1 MLLHRRTASAFSG
14 AERGYM
20 MMEENFMAM
29 LQFPQPKLVEK
40 TGEGTWRLTGRVI
53 LPEDGSLDRAAAL
66 LGEDYPALAAAEK
79 VRGGAVRPGDLVVRL
94 GQPEVLADKTTF
106 DEGFT
111 VEVGASAELTAQ
123 SRRAAVYGLRTVFEA
138 GELAFGRLA
147 DWPCTNERG
156 LHLDAGRKYYTKDWI
171 MERVKDLSRN
181 RMNVLWLHF
190 SENEGFRID
199 SERHPEVPSRFH
211 LTKDEVREIIALC
224 GELFVDINPALDC
237 PGHLGAALLEHPRW
251 RLNREMAE
259 PLYSALDIT
268 PMPGLSC
275 WSWWTS
281 TRSCLPGP
289 RYSISAATNSLIS
302 TTLSASRRWMP
313 APGSA
318 WAPTAAAWISTWI
331 SSIRSLPTS
340 FQVRVWNDGLFRP
353 DQAEHVELDRNVQI
367 AFWSNWDKGMAP
379 LKAFLDRGYQ
389 VVNYHSE
396 YLYFI
401 LLIRKDY
408 SDPDPDKILT
418 QWHPGMFPTHPVS
431 GPQTL
436 DPKSEQMLGCCY
448 SIWSDWPDLEDEEEV
463 DRRSRDSIRA
473 FGIRCWQ

>member
-1 MLLHRRTASAFSG
+1 
-14 AERGYM
+14 M
-20 MMEENFMAM
+20 MMEENFMAI

-79 VRGGAVRPGDLVVRL
+79 IRGGAARPGDLVVRL
-94 GQPEVLADKTTF
+94 EQPEALADKTTF
-106 DEGFT
+106 DEGFA
-111 VEVGASAELTAQ
+111 VEVGVSAELTAQ
-123 SRRAAVYGLRTVFEA
+123 SHRAAVYGLRTVFEA
-138 GELAFGRLA
+138 GELTFGRLA

-237 PGHLGAALLEHPRW
+237 PGHLGTALLEHPRW

-268 PMPGLSC
+268 NPDARAFLLELVDEYAELFAGSKVFHIGGDEFIDFNHFERFPEMDACARERL
-275 WSWWTS
+275 
-281 TRSCLPGP
+281 GP
-289 RYSISAATNSLIS
+289 DCGGVDLYVDFLNQVIAHVRAK
-302 TTLSASRRWMP
+302 
-313 APGSA
+313 G
-318 WAPTAAAWISTWI
+318 
-331 SSIRSLPTS
+331 

-353 DQAEHVELDRNVQI
+353 DQTEHVELDRNVQI

-463 DRRSRDSIRA
+463 DQRSRDSIRA

>member
-1 MLLHRRTASAFSG
+1 
-14 AERGYM
+14 M

-94 GQPEVLADKTTF
+94 GQPEVLAGKTTF

-211 LTKDEVREIIALC
+211 LTKDEVREVIALC

-268 PMPGLSC
+268 NPDARAFLLELVDEYAELFAGSKVFHIGGDEFIDFNHFERFPEMDACARERL
-275 WSWWTS
+275 
-281 TRSCLPGP
+281 GP
-289 RYSISAATNSLIS
+289 DCGGVDLYVDFLNQVIAHVRAK
-302 TTLSASRRWMP
+302 
-313 APGSA
+313 G
-318 WAPTAAAWISTWI
+318 
-331 SSIRSLPTS
+331 

>member
-1 MLLHRRTASAFSG
+1 
-14 AERGYM
+14 M

-94 GQPEVLADKTTF
+94 GQPEVLAGKTTF

-123 SRRAAVYGLRTVFEA
+123 SRRAAFYGLRTVFEA

-268 PMPGLSC
+268 NPDARAFLLELVDEYAELFAGSKVFHIGGDEFIDFNHFERFPEMDACARERL
-275 WSWWTS
+275 
-281 TRSCLPGP
+281 GP
-289 RYSISAATNSLIS
+289 DCGGVDLYVDFLNQVIAHVRAK
-302 TTLSASRRWMP
+302 
-313 APGSA
+313 G
-318 WAPTAAAWISTWI
+318 
-331 SSIRSLPTS
+331 
-340 FQVRVWNDGLFRP
+340 FQIRVWNDGLFRP

>member
-1 MLLHRRTASAFSG
+1 
-14 AERGYM
+14 
-20 MMEENFMAM
+20 MAI
-29 LQFPQPKLVEK
+29 LQFPQPKLAEK
-40 TGEGTWRLTGRVI
+40 TGEGVWRLTGRVI

-79 VRGGAVRPGDLVVRL
+79 VHGGPVQPGDLAVRL
-94 GQPEVLADKTTF
+94 GRPEVLADKTTF
-106 DEGFT
+106 DEGFV
-111 VEVGASAELTAQ
+111 VEAGEAAELTAQ
-123 SRRAAVYGLRTVFEA
+123 SGRAAVYGLRTVFEA
-138 GELAFGRLA
+138 DGLAHGRLA
-147 DWPCTNERG
+147 DWPSTNERG
-156 LHLDAGRKYYTKDWI
+156 LHLDAGRKYYTKNWI

-224 GELFVDINPALDC
+224 GDLFVDINPALDC
-237 PGHLGAALLEHPRW
+237 PGHLGTALMEHPRW
-251 RLNREMAE
+251 RLNRQMTE

-268 PMPGLSC
+268 KPEARAFLLELVDEYAELFAGSKVFHIGGDEFIDFNHFELFPEMEACAKERL
-275 WSWWTS
+275 
-281 TRSCLPGP
+281 GP
-289 RYSISAATNSLIS
+289 DCGGVDLYVEFLNEVIAHVRAK
-302 TTLSASRRWMP
+302 
-313 APGSA
+313 G
-318 WAPTAAAWISTWI
+318 
-331 SSIRSLPTS
+331 

-367 AFWSNWDKGMAP
+367 GFWSNWDKGMAP
-379 LKAFLDRGYQ
+379 LQAFLDRGYQ
-389 VVNYHSE
+389 VVNYHSD

-401 LLIRKDY
+401 LLIRQDY
-408 SDPDPDKILT
+408 KDPDPDRIMKE
-418 QWHPGMFPTHPVS
+418 WAPRVFPTHPLT

-436 DPKSEQMLGCCY
+436 DPASRQMLGCCY

-473 FGIRCWQ
+473 FALRCWQ

>member
-1 MLLHRRTASAFSG
+1 
-14 AERGYM
+14 M

-138 GELAFGRLA
+138 GELAFGHLA

-268 PMPGLSC
+268 NPDARAFLLELVDEYAELFAGSKVFHIGGDEFIDFNHFERFPEMDACARERL
-275 WSWWTS
+275 
-281 TRSCLPGP
+281 GP
-289 RYSISAATNSLIS
+289 DCGGVDLYVDFLNQVIAHVRAK
-302 TTLSASRRWMP
+302 
-313 APGSA
+313 G
-318 WAPTAAAWISTWI
+318 
-331 SSIRSLPTS
+331 

>member
-1 MLLHRRTASAFSG
+1 
-14 AERGYM
+14 M

-94 GQPEVLADKTTF
+94 GQPEVLAGKTTF

-268 PMPGLSC
+268 NPDARAFLLELVDEYAELFAGSKVFHIGGDEFIDFNHFERFPEMDACARERL
-275 WSWWTS
+275 
-281 TRSCLPGP
+281 GP
-289 RYSISAATNSLIS
+289 DCGGVDLYVDFLNQVIAHVRAK
-302 TTLSASRRWMP
+302 
-313 APGSA
+313 G
-318 WAPTAAAWISTWI
+318 
-331 SSIRSLPTS
+331 

-389 VVNYHSE
+389 VVIYHSE

>member
-1 MLLHRRTASAFSG
+1 
-14 AERGYM
+14 
-20 MMEENFMAM
+20 MAM

-79 VRGGAVRPGDLVVRL
+79 VRGGAARPGDLVVRL
-94 GQPEVLADKTTF
+94 GQPEALADKTTF
-106 DEGFT
+106 DEGFA

-268 PMPGLSC
+268 NPDARAFLLELVDEYAELFAGSKVFHIGGDEFIDFNHFERFPEMDACARERL
-275 WSWWTS
+275 
-281 TRSCLPGP
+281 GP
-289 RYSISAATNSLIS
+289 DCGGVDLYVDFLNQVIAHVRAK
-302 TTLSASRRWMP
+302 
-313 APGSA
+313 G
-318 WAPTAAAWISTWI
+318 
-331 SSIRSLPTS
+331 

>member
-1 MLLHRRTASAFSG
+1 
-14 AERGYM
+14 
-20 MMEENFMAM
+20 MAI
-29 LQFPQPKLVEK
+29 LQFPQPKLAEK
-40 TGEGTWRLTGRVI
+40 TGDGVWRLAGRVI

-79 VRGGAVRPGDLVVRL
+79 IHGAEARPGDLLVRL
-94 GQPEVLADKTTF
+94 GRPEALEGKVTF
-106 DEGFT
+106 DEGFA
-111 VEVGASAELTAQ
+111 VEAGESAVLTAQ
-123 SRRAAVYGLRTVFEA
+123 SHRAAVYGLRTIFEA
-138 GELAFGRLA
+138 GELAHGRLA
-147 DWPCTNERG
+147 DWPGANERG
-156 LHLDAGRKYYTKDWI
+156 LHLDAARKYYTKNWI

-199 SERHPEVPSRFH
+199 SQRHPEVPSRFH

-224 GELFVDINPALDC
+224 GDLFIDINPALDC
-237 PGHLGAALLEHPRW
+237 PGHLGAALMEHPRW

-259 PLYSALDIT
+259 PLFSALDIT
-268 PMPGLSC
+268 NPEARAFLLELVDEYAELFAGSKVFHIGGDEFIDFNHFERFPEMEACARERL
-275 WSWWTS
+275 
-281 TRSCLPGP
+281 GP
-289 RYSISAATNSLIS
+289 DCGGVDLYVDFLNEVIAHVRAK
-302 TTLSASRRWMP
+302 
-313 APGSA
+313 G
-318 WAPTAAAWISTWI
+318 
-331 SSIRSLPTS
+331 

-353 DQAEHVELDRNVQI
+353 DLAEHVELDRNVQI

-396 YLYFI
+396 YLYYI

-408 SDPDPDKILT
+408 TDPDPDKILT
-418 QWHPGMFPTHPVS
+418 QWNPGMFPTHPVS

-436 DPKSEQMLGCCY
+436 DTRSEQMLGCCY
-448 SIWSDWPDLEDEEEV
+448 SIWSDWPDLEDEDEV
-463 DRRSRDSIRA
+463 CRRSRDSIRA

>member
-1 MLLHRRTASAFSG
+1 
-14 AERGYM
+14 M

-111 VEVGASAELTAQ
+111 VEVGVSAELTAQ

-268 PMPGLSC
+268 NPDARAFLLELVDEYAELFAGSKVFHIGGDEFIDFNHFERFPEMDACARERL
-275 WSWWTS
+275 
-281 TRSCLPGP
+281 GP
-289 RYSISAATNSLIS
+289 DCGGVDLYVDFLNQVIAHVRAK
-302 TTLSASRRWMP
+302 
-313 APGSA
+313 G
-318 WAPTAAAWISTWI
+318 
-331 SSIRSLPTS
+331 

>member
-1 MLLHRRTASAFSG
+1 
-14 AERGYM
+14 M

-40 TGEGTWRLTGRVI
+40 TGVGTWRLTGRVI

-111 VEVGASAELTAQ
+111 VEVGVSAELTAQ

-156 LHLDAGRKYYTKDWI
+156 LHLDAGRKYYTKGWI

-268 PMPGLSC
+268 NPDARAFLLELVDEYAELFAGSKVFHIGGDEFIDFNHFERFPEMDACARERL
-275 WSWWTS
+275 
-281 TRSCLPGP
+281 GP
-289 RYSISAATNSLIS
+289 DCGGVDLYVDFLNQVIAHVRAK
-302 TTLSASRRWMP
+302 
-313 APGSA
+313 G
-318 WAPTAAAWISTWI
+318 
-331 SSIRSLPTS
+331 

-436 DPKSEQMLGCCY
+436 NPKSEQMLGCCY

>member
-1 MLLHRRTASAFSG
+1 
-14 AERGYM
+14 
-20 MMEENFMAM
+20 MAM

-94 GQPEVLADKTTF
+94 GQPEVLAGKTTF

-268 PMPGLSC
+268 NPDARAFLLELVDEYAELFAGSKVFHIGGDEFIDFNHFERFPEMDACARERL
-275 WSWWTS
+275 
-281 TRSCLPGP
+281 GP
-289 RYSISAATNSLIS
+289 DCGGVDLYVDFLNQVIAHVRAK
-302 TTLSASRRWMP
+302 
-313 APGSA
+313 G
-318 WAPTAAAWISTWI
+318 
-331 SSIRSLPTS
+331 

-367 AFWSNWDKGMAP
+367 GFWSNWDKGMAP
-379 LKAFLDRGYQ
+379 LQAFLDRGYQ

-401 LLIRKDY
+401 LLIRQDY
-408 SDPDPDKILT
+408 KDPDPERILKE
-418 QWHPGMFPTHPVS
+418 WAPGRFPTHPLT

-436 DPKSEQMLGCCY
+436 DPASRQMLGCCY

>member
-1 MLLHRRTASAFSG
+1 
-14 AERGYM
+14 
-20 MMEENFMAM
+20 MAM

-111 VEVGASAELTAQ
+111 VEVGVSAELTAQ

-268 PMPGLSC
+268 NPDARAFLLELVDEYAELFAGSKVFHIGGDEFIDFNHFERFPEMDACARERL
-275 WSWWTS
+275 
-281 TRSCLPGP
+281 GP
-289 RYSISAATNSLIS
+289 DCGGVDLYVDFLNQVIAHVRAK
-302 TTLSASRRWMP
+302 
-313 APGSA
+313 G
-318 WAPTAAAWISTWI
+318 
-331 SSIRSLPTS
+331 

-436 DPKSEQMLGCCY
+436 NPKSEQMLGCCY

>member
-1 MLLHRRTASAFSG
+1 
-14 AERGYM
+14 M

-224 GELFVDINPALDC
+224 GGLFVDINPALDC

-268 PMPGLSC
+268 NPDARAFLLELVDEYAELFAGSKVFHIGGDEFIDFNHFERFPEMDACARERL
-275 WSWWTS
+275 
-281 TRSCLPGP
+281 GP
-289 RYSISAATNSLIS
+289 DCGGVDLYVDFLNQVIAHVRAK
-302 TTLSASRRWMP
+302 
-313 APGSA
+313 G
-318 WAPTAAAWISTWI
+318 
-331 SSIRSLPTS
+331 

>member
-1 MLLHRRTASAFSG
+1 
-14 AERGYM
+14 
-20 MMEENFMAM
+20 MAI

-40 TGEGTWRLTGRVI
+40 TGEGAWRLTGRVI

-66 LGEDYPALAAAEK
+66 LGEDHPALAAAEK
-79 VRGGAVRPGDLVVRL
+79 VHGGAARPGDLVVRL
-94 GQPEVLADKTTF
+94 GQPDVLEGKTTF
-106 DEGFT
+106 DEGFA
-111 VEVGASAELTAQ
+111 VEAGEFAELTAQ
-123 SRRAAVYGLRTVFEA
+123 SRRAAVHGLRTVFEA
-138 GELAFGRLA
+138 GELAHGRLA
-147 DWPCTNERG
+147 DWPGANERG
-156 LHLDAGRKYYTKDWI
+156 LHLDAARKYYTKNWI

-199 SERHPEVPSRFH
+199 SQRHPEVPSRFH

-224 GELFVDINPALDC
+224 NDLFIDINPALDC
-237 PGHLGAALLEHPRW
+237 PGHLGAALMEHPRW

-268 PMPGLSC
+268 NPDARAFLLELVDEYAELFAGSKVFHIGGDEFIDFNHFERFPEMEACAKERL
-275 WSWWTS
+275 
-281 TRSCLPGP
+281 GP
-289 RYSISAATNSLIS
+289 DCGGVDLYVDFLNQVIAHVRAK
-302 TTLSASRRWMP
+302 
-313 APGSA
+313 G
-318 WAPTAAAWISTWI
+318 
-331 SSIRSLPTS
+331 

-353 DQAEHVELDRNVQI
+353 DLAEHVELDRNVQI

-396 YLYFI
+396 YLYYI

-408 SDPDPDKILT
+408 SDPDPDKILN
-418 QWHPGMFPTHPVS
+418 QWNPGMFPTHPLS

-436 DPKSEQMLGCCY
+436 DPKSAQMLGCCY
-448 SIWSDWPDLEDEEEV
+448 SIWSDWPDLEDEDEV
-463 DRRSRDSIRA
+463 YRRSRDSIRA

>member
-1 MLLHRRTASAFSG
+1 
-14 AERGYM
+14 
-20 MMEENFMAM
+20 MAI

-79 VRGGAVRPGDLVVRL
+79 IRGGAVRPGDLVVRL

-268 PMPGLSC
+268 NPDARAFLLELVDEYAELFAGSKVFHIGGDEFIDFNHFERFPEMDACARERL
-275 WSWWTS
+275 
-281 TRSCLPGP
+281 GP
-289 RYSISAATNSLIS
+289 DCGGVDLYVDFLNQVIAHVRAK
-302 TTLSASRRWMP
+302 
-313 APGSA
+313 G
-318 WAPTAAAWISTWI
+318 
-331 SSIRSLPTS
+331 

>member
-1 MLLHRRTASAFSG
+1 
-14 AERGYM
+14 M

-94 GQPEVLADKTTF
+94 GQPEVLAGKTTF

-268 PMPGLSC
+268 NPDARAFLLELVDEYAELFAGSKVFHIGGDEFIDFNHFERFPEMDACARERL
-275 WSWWTS
+275 
-281 TRSCLPGP
+281 GP
-289 RYSISAATNSLIS
+289 DCGGVDLYVDFLNQVIAHVRAK
-302 TTLSASRRWMP
+302 
-313 APGSA
+313 G
-318 WAPTAAAWISTWI
+318 
-331 SSIRSLPTS
+331 

-367 AFWSNWDKGMAP
+367 AFWSNWDKGI
-379 LKAFLDRGYQ
+379 DRKR
-389 VVNYHSE
+389 VV
-396 YLYFI
+396 
-401 LLIRKDY
+401 
-408 SDPDPDKILT
+408 
-418 QWHPGMFPTHPVS
+418 
-431 GPQTL
+431 
-436 DPKSEQMLGCCY
+436 
-448 SIWSDWPDLEDEEEV
+448 
-463 DRRSRDSIRA
+463 
-473 FGIRCWQ
+473 

>member
-1 MLLHRRTASAFSG
+1 
-14 AERGYM
+14 
-20 MMEENFMAM
+20 MAI

-40 TGEGTWRLTGRVI
+40 TGEGAWRLTGRVI

-66 LGEDYPALAAAEK
+66 LGEDHPALAAAEK
-79 VRGGAVRPGDLVVRL
+79 VHGGAARPGDLVVRL
-94 GQPEVLADKTTF
+94 GQPDVLEGKTTF
-106 DEGFT
+106 DEGFA
-111 VEVGASAELTAQ
+111 VEAGEFAELTAQ
-123 SRRAAVYGLRTVFEA
+123 SRRAAVHGLRTVFEA
-138 GELAFGRLA
+138 GELAHGRLA
-147 DWPCTNERG
+147 DWPGANERG
-156 LHLDAGRKYYTKDWI
+156 LHLDAARKYYTKNWI

-199 SERHPEVPSRFH
+199 SQRHPEVPSRFH

-224 GELFVDINPALDC
+224 NDLFIDINPALDC
-237 PGHLGAALLEHPRW
+237 PGHLGAALMEHPRW

-259 PLYSALDIT
+259 PLFSALDIT
-268 PMPGLSC
+268 NPDARAFLLELVDEYAELFAGSKVFHIGGDEFIDFNHFERFPEMEACAKERL
-275 WSWWTS
+275 
-281 TRSCLPGP
+281 GP
-289 RYSISAATNSLIS
+289 DCGGVDLYVDFLNQVIAHVRAK
-302 TTLSASRRWMP
+302 
-313 APGSA
+313 G
-318 WAPTAAAWISTWI
+318 
-331 SSIRSLPTS
+331 

-353 DQAEHVELDRNVQI
+353 DLAEHVELDRNVQI

-396 YLYFI
+396 YLYYI

-408 SDPDPDKILT
+408 SDPDPDKILN
-418 QWHPGMFPTHPVS
+418 QWNPGMFPTHPLS

-436 DPKSEQMLGCCY
+436 DPKSTQMLGCCY
-448 SIWSDWPDLEDEEEV
+448 SIWSDWPDLEDEDEV

>member
-1 MLLHRRTASAFSG
+1 
-14 AERGYM
+14 
-20 MMEENFMAM
+20 MAI

-79 VRGGAVRPGDLVVRL
+79 IRGGAVRPGDLVVRL
-94 GQPEVLADKTTF
+94 GQPEVLAGKTTF

-171 MERVKDLSRN
+171 MKRVKDLSRN

-268 PMPGLSC
+268 NPDARAFLLELVDEYAELFAGSKVFHIGGDEFIDFNHFERFPEMDACARERL
-275 WSWWTS
+275 
-281 TRSCLPGP
+281 GP
-289 RYSISAATNSLIS
+289 DCGGVDLYVDFLNQVIAHVRAK
-302 TTLSASRRWMP
+302 
-313 APGSA
+313 G
-318 WAPTAAAWISTWI
+318 
-331 SSIRSLPTS
+331 

>member
-1 MLLHRRTASAFSG
+1 
-14 AERGYM
+14 
-20 MMEENFMAM
+20 MAM

-199 SERHPEVPSRFH
+199 SEQHPEVPSRFH

-268 PMPGLSC
+268 NPDARAFLLELVDEYAELFAGSKVFHIGGDEFIDFNHFERFPEMDACARERL
-275 WSWWTS
+275 
-281 TRSCLPGP
+281 GP
-289 RYSISAATNSLIS
+289 DCGGVDLYVDFLNQVIAHVRAK
-302 TTLSASRRWMP
+302 
-313 APGSA
+313 G
-318 WAPTAAAWISTWI
+318 
-331 SSIRSLPTS
+331 

>member
-1 MLLHRRTASAFSG
+1 
-14 AERGYM
+14 
-20 MMEENFMAM
+20 
-29 LQFPQPKLVEK
+29 
-40 TGEGTWRLTGRVI
+40 
-53 LPEDGSLDRAAAL
+53 
-66 LGEDYPALAAAEK
+66 
-79 VRGGAVRPGDLVVRL
+79 
-94 GQPEVLADKTTF
+94 
-106 DEGFT
+106 
-111 VEVGASAELTAQ
+111 
-123 SRRAAVYGLRTVFEA
+123 
-138 GELAFGRLA
+138 
-147 DWPCTNERG
+147 
-156 LHLDAGRKYYTKDWI
+156 

-268 PMPGLSC
+268 NPDARAFLLELVDEYAELFAGSKVFHIGGDEFIDFNHFERFPEMDACARERL
-275 WSWWTS
+275 
-281 TRSCLPGP
+281 GP
-289 RYSISAATNSLIS
+289 DCGGVDLYVDFLNQVIAHVRAK
-302 TTLSASRRWMP
+302 
-313 APGSA
+313 G
-318 WAPTAAAWISTWI
+318 
-331 SSIRSLPTS
+331 

>member
-1 MLLHRRTASAFSG
+1 
-14 AERGYM
+14 
-20 MMEENFMAM
+20 MAM

-224 GELFVDINPALDC
+224 GDLFVDINPALDC
-237 PGHLGAALLEHPRW
+237 PGHLGTALLEHPRW
-251 RLNREMAE
+251 RLNRQMTE

-268 PMPGLSC
+268 NPEARAFLLELVDEYAELFAGSKVFHIGGDEFIDFNHFELFPEMEACAKERLGPGCGGVDLYVEFLNEVIAHV
-275 WSWWTS
+275 
-281 TRSCLPGP
+281 RAKG
-289 RYSISAATNSLIS
+289 
-302 TTLSASRRWMP
+302 
-313 APGSA
+313 
-318 WAPTAAAWISTWI
+318 
-331 SSIRSLPTS
+331 

-367 AFWSNWDKGMAP
+367 GFWSNWDKGMAP
-379 LKAFLDRGYQ
+379 LQAFLDRGYQ

-401 LLIRKDY
+401 LLIRQDY
-408 SDPDPDKILT
+408 KDPDPDRIMKE
-418 QWHPGMFPTHPVS
+418 WAPRVFPTHPLT

-436 DPKSEQMLGCCY
+436 DPASRQMLGCCY

-473 FGIRCWQ
+473 FALRCWQ

>member
-1 MLLHRRTASAFSG
+1 
-14 AERGYM
+14 

-94 GQPEVLADKTTF
+94 GQPEVLAGKTTF

-268 PMPGLSC
+268 NPDARAFLLELVDEYAELFAGSKVFHIGGDEFIDFNHFERFPEMDACARERL
-275 WSWWTS
+275 
-281 TRSCLPGP
+281 GP
-289 RYSISAATNSLIS
+289 DCGGVDLYVDFLNQVIAHVRAK
-302 TTLSASRRWMP
+302 
-313 APGSA
+313 G
-318 WAPTAAAWISTWI
+318 
-331 SSIRSLPTS
+331 

-473 FGIRCWQ
+473 FGIR

>member
-1 MLLHRRTASAFSG
+1 
-14 AERGYM
+14 
-20 MMEENFMAM
+20 MAI
-29 LQFPQPKLVEK
+29 LQFPQPKLAEK
-40 TGEGTWRLTGRVI
+40 TGEGAWRLTGRVI

-79 VRGGAVRPGDLVVRL
+79 VRGGEARPGDLLVRL
-94 GQPEVLADKTTF
+94 GRPEALEGKVTF
-106 DEGFT
+106 DEGFA
-111 VEVGASAELTAQ
+111 VEAGEAAVLTAQ
-123 SRRAAVYGLRTVFEA
+123 SHRAAVYGMRTVFEA
-138 GELAFGRLA
+138 GELACGRLA
-147 DWPCTNERG
+147 DWPGTNERG
-156 LHLDAGRKYYTKDWI
+156 LHLDAGRKYYTKNWI

-224 GELFVDINPALDC
+224 GDLYIDINPALDC
-237 PGHLGAALLEHPRW
+237 PGHLGTALLEHPRW

-268 PMPGLSC
+268 NPDARAFLLELVDEYAELFAGSKVFHIGGDEFIDFNHFERFPEMDACAKERL
-275 WSWWTS
+275 
-281 TRSCLPGP
+281 GP
-289 RYSISAATNSLIS
+289 DCGGVDLYVDFLNQVIAHVRAK
-302 TTLSASRRWMP
+302 
-313 APGSA
+313 G
-318 WAPTAAAWISTWI
+318 
-331 SSIRSLPTS
+331 

-353 DQAEHVELDRNVQI
+353 DLAEHVELDRNVQI

-396 YLYFI
+396 YLYYI

-408 SDPDPDKILT
+408 TDPDPDKILT
-418 QWHPGMFPTHPVS
+418 QWNPGMFPTHPVS

-436 DPKSEQMLGCCY
+436 DTKSEQMLGCCY
-448 SIWSDWPDLEDEEEV
+448 SIWSDWPDLEDEDEV
-463 DRRSRDSIRA
+463 CRRSRDSIRA

>member
-1 MLLHRRTASAFSG
+1 
-14 AERGYM
+14 M

-94 GQPEVLADKTTF
+94 GQPEVLAGKTTF

-268 PMPGLSC
+268 NPDARAFLLELVDEYAELFAGSKVFQIGGDEFIDFNHFERFPEMDACARERL
-275 WSWWTS
+275 
-281 TRSCLPGP
+281 GP
-289 RYSISAATNSLIS
+289 DCGGVDLYVDFLNQVIAHVRAK
-302 TTLSASRRWMP
+302 
-313 APGSA
+313 G
-318 WAPTAAAWISTWI
+318 
-331 SSIRSLPTS
+331 

>member
-1 MLLHRRTASAFSG
+1 
-14 AERGYM
+14 M
-20 MMEENFMAM
+20 MMDENFMAM

-94 GQPEVLADKTTF
+94 GQPEVLAGKTTF

-268 PMPGLSC
+268 NPDARAFLLELVDEYAELFAGSKVFHIGGDEFIDFNHFERFPEMDACARERL
-275 WSWWTS
+275 
-281 TRSCLPGP
+281 GP
-289 RYSISAATNSLIS
+289 DCGGVDLYVDFLNQVIAHVRAK
-302 TTLSASRRWMP
+302 
-313 APGSA
+313 G
-318 WAPTAAAWISTWI
+318 
-331 SSIRSLPTS
+331 

>member
-1 MLLHRRTASAFSG
+1 MLAG
-14 AERGYM
+14 
-20 MMEENFMAM
+20 
-29 LQFPQPKLVEK
+29 
-40 TGEGTWRLTGRVI
+40 
-53 LPEDGSLDRAAAL
+53 
-66 LGEDYPALAAAEK
+66 
-79 VRGGAVRPGDLVVRL
+79 
-94 GQPEVLADKTTF
+94 KTTF

-268 PMPGLSC
+268 NPDARAFLLELVDEYAELFAGSKVFHIGGDEFIDFNHFERFPEMDACARERL
-275 WSWWTS
+275 
-281 TRSCLPGP
+281 GP
-289 RYSISAATNSLIS
+289 DCGGVDLYVDFLNQVIAHVRAK
-302 TTLSASRRWMP
+302 
-313 APGSA
+313 G
-318 WAPTAAAWISTWI
+318 
-331 SSIRSLPTS
+331 

>member
-1 MLLHRRTASAFSG
+1 
-14 AERGYM
+14 M

-94 GQPEVLADKTTF
+94 GQPEVLAGKTTF

-224 GELFVDINPALDC
+224 GGLFVDINPALDC

-268 PMPGLSC
+268 NPDARAFLLELVDEYAELFAGSKVFHIGGDEFIDFNHFERFPEMDACARERL
-275 WSWWTS
+275 
-281 TRSCLPGP
+281 GP
-289 RYSISAATNSLIS
+289 DCGGVDLYVDFLNQVIAHVRAK
-302 TTLSASRRWMP
+302 
-313 APGSA
+313 G
-318 WAPTAAAWISTWI
+318 
-331 SSIRSLPTS
+331 

>member
-1 MLLHRRTASAFSG
+1 MTRLLYLECTAGISG
-14 AERGYM
+14 D
-20 MMEENFMAM
+20 MA
-29 LQFPQPKLVEK
+29 
-40 TGEGTWRLTGRVI
+40 
-53 LPEDGSLDRAAAL
+53 AAAL
-66 LGEDYPALAAAEK
+66 LDLGASEE
-79 VRGGAVRPGDLVVRL
+79 AVRRAL
-94 GQPEVLADKTTF
+94 GSLDV
-106 DEGFT
+106 EGFT
-111 VEVGASAELTAQ
+111 VEVGVSAELTAQ

-268 PMPGLSC
+268 NPDARAFLLELVDEYAELFAGSKVFHIGGDEFIDFNHFERFPEMDACARERL
-275 WSWWTS
+275 
-281 TRSCLPGP
+281 GP
-289 RYSISAATNSLIS
+289 DCGGVDLYVDFLNQVIAHVRAK
-302 TTLSASRRWMP
+302 
-313 APGSA
+313 G
-318 WAPTAAAWISTWI
+318 
-331 SSIRSLPTS
+331 

>member
-1 MLLHRRTASAFSG
+1 
-14 AERGYM
+14 
-20 MMEENFMAM
+20 MAM

-268 PMPGLSC
+268 NPDARAFLLELVDEYAELFAGSKVFHIGGDEFIDFNHFELFPEMEACAKERLGPGCGGVDLYVEFLNEVIAHV
-275 WSWWTS
+275 
-281 TRSCLPGP
+281 RAKG
-289 RYSISAATNSLIS
+289 
-302 TTLSASRRWMP
+302 
-313 APGSA
+313 
-318 WAPTAAAWISTWI
+318 
-331 SSIRSLPTS
+331 

-367 AFWSNWDKGMAP
+367 GFWSNWDKGMAP
-379 LKAFLDRGYQ
+379 LQAFLDRGYQ

-401 LLIRKDY
+401 LLIRQDY
-408 SDPDPDKILT
+408 KDPDPERIMKE
-418 QWHPGMFPTHPVS
+418 WAPRVFPTHPLT

-436 DPKSEQMLGCCY
+436 DPASRQMLGCCY

-473 FGIRCWQ
+473 FALRCWQ

>member
-1 MLLHRRTASAFSG
+1 
-14 AERGYM
+14 M

-94 GQPEVLADKTTF
+94 GQPEVLAGKTTF

-268 PMPGLSC
+268 NPDARAFLLELVDEYAELFAGSKVFHIGGDEFIDFNHFERFPEMDACARERL
-275 WSWWTS
+275 
-281 TRSCLPGP
+281 GP
-289 RYSISAATNSLIS
+289 DCGGVDLYVDFLNQVIAHVRAK
-302 TTLSASRRWMP
+302 
-313 APGSA
+313 G
-318 WAPTAAAWISTWI
+318 
-331 SSIRSLPTS
+331 

-448 SIWSDWPDLEDEEEV
+448 SIWSDWPDLQTEAEV
-463 DRRSRDSIRA
+463 MDRCRDSLRA
-473 FGIRCWQ
+473 FGVRCWGWKDEG

>member
-1 MLLHRRTASAFSG
+1 
-14 AERGYM
+14 M

-40 TGEGTWRLTGRVI
+40 TGVGTWRLTGRVI

-111 VEVGASAELTAQ
+111 VEVGASAELMAQ

-268 PMPGLSC
+268 NPDARAFLLELVDEYAELFAGSKVFHIGGDEFIDFNHFERFPEMDACARERL
-275 WSWWTS
+275 
-281 TRSCLPGP
+281 GP
-289 RYSISAATNSLIS
+289 DCGGVDLYVDFLNQVIAHVRAK
-302 TTLSASRRWMP
+302 
-313 APGSA
+313 G
-318 WAPTAAAWISTWI
+318 
-331 SSIRSLPTS
+331 

>member
-1 MLLHRRTASAFSG
+1 
-14 AERGYM
+14 M

-268 PMPGLSC
+268 NPDARAFLLELVDEYAELFAGSKVFHIGGDEFIDFNHFERFPEMDACARERL
-275 WSWWTS
+275 
-281 TRSCLPGP
+281 GP
-289 RYSISAATNSLIS
+289 DCGGVDLYVDFLNQVIAHVRAK
-302 TTLSASRRWMP
+302 
-313 APGSA
+313 G
-318 WAPTAAAWISTWI
+318 
-331 SSIRSLPTS
+331 

-463 DRRSRDSIRA
+463 NRRSRDSIRA
-473 FGIRCWQ
+473 FALRCWQ